1 MQVDSKAILHTYWGY
16 DAFRDLQEEI
26 IDSILSGR
34 DTLALLPTGGGK
46 SICYQVPALAKE
58 GICLVVSPLI
68 ALMKDQVQQLR
79 RRGISALAIHT
90 GMSFRELTKT
100 LELAVNGQI
109 KFLYLSPERIQTK
122 LFREYLPALNVNLL
136 AVDEAHCISQW
147 GYDFRPS
154 YRQIAVL
161 REELPKV
168 PVLALTASAT
178 EKVQRDIVL
187 QLALTNP
194 ALLKGSFARP
204 ALSYSVFEEPDKWS
218 RLAKILQRVEGS
230 SIVYCRTRKR
240 TVEVSRYLNAAGI
253 PATFY
258 HAGLPADERHEKQQ
272 QWMSN
277 QQRVMVSTN
286 AFGMGIDKP
295 DVRTVVHMDVPDC
308 LENYYQEAGRAGR
321 DGQRS
326 YAVLLY
332 QQQDLI
338 ELEKQLEQRF
348 PPLETIQQV
357 YRHLVHF
364 LQIPEGAAAGLTWDF
379 DLSLFCERFDIDRN
393 TTLQAMQLLQTEG
406 YCALNESAY
415 NPSTVQV
422 IARRTELELIE
433 QQKPAL
439 DPLLKLLLRSYEGL
453 FNHPVPISETY
464 LAKAMRC
471 DRNQVIDQLEQLML
485 RGILDYEKQK
495 DKPQFILLAER
506 MQPTHIRYD
515 RAAQQLRKQ
524 QAQERLASL
533 KAYINGND
541 CRAVTIGRYFGD
553 NNIQPCGIC
562 DNCLQQKKAPEAVE
576 SVAAAIMEM
585 LRSTQGTK
593 QTETK
598 ETPDTLR
605 AKTSPACSDDTWR
618 KAFTWLEETNR
629 INTGTDGSV
638 TLL

>member
-1 MQVDSKAILHTYWGY
+1 MQADSKAILHTYWGY
-16 DAFRDLQEEI
+16 DTFRDLQQEI
-26 IDSILSGR
+26 IDGVLSGR

-90 GMSFRELTKT
+90 GMSYRELAKT

-109 KFLYLSPERIQTK
+109 KFLYLSPERIQTR
-122 LFREYLPALNVNLL
+122 LFREYLPALQVNLL

-154 YRQIAVL
+154 YRQIALL
-161 REELPKV
+161 REELSQV

-178 EKVQRDIVL
+178 EKVQHDIVQ
-187 QLALTNP
+187 QLALKDP
-194 ALLKGSFARP
+194 LLLKGSFARP
-204 ALSYSVFEEPDKWS
+204 ALSYSVFEETDKWK
-218 RLAKILQRVEGS
+218 RLAHILRRVEGS

-240 TVEVSRYLNAAGI
+240 TVEVSRYLNAADI
-253 PATFY
+253 PATYY
-258 HAGLPADERHEKQQ
+258 HAGLPADERTEKQQ

-321 DGQRS
+321 DRQRS

-332 QQQDLI
+332 QQQDLV

-348 PPLETIQQV
+348 PPLEIIQQV
-357 YRHLVHF
+357 YRNLVHF
-364 LQIPEGAAAGLTWDF
+364 LQIPEGAAAGLSWDV
-379 DLSLFCERFDIDRN
+379 DLSLFCERFDMDRN
-393 TTLQAMQLLQTEG
+393 TVLQAMQVLQTEG

-422 IARRTELELIE
+422 TARRAELEAIE

-453 FNHPVPISETY
+453 FNHPAAISESY
-464 LAKAMRC
+464 LAKTLYL
-471 DRNQVIDQLEQLML
+471 DRSQVVFQLEQLTL
-485 RGILDYEKQK
+485 QGVLIYEKQK
-495 DKPQFILLAER
+495 DKPQFMLLAER
-506 MQPTHIRYD
+506 MQPAYIRYD
-515 RAAQQLRKQ
+515 RAAQQMRKQ
-524 QAQERLASL
+524 QALERLASL

-541 CRAVTIGRYFGD
+541 CRAAMIGQYFGD
-553 NNIQPCGIC
+553 TAIQPCGIC
-562 DNCLQQKKAPEAVE
+562 DNCLQKKKAPVAVAP
-576 SVAAAIMEM
+576 VAAAVIKM
-585 LRSTQGTK
+585 LQAEPGE
-593 QTETK
+593 QLNA
-598 ETPDTLR
+598 LR
-605 AKTSPACSDDTWR
+605 AKLAVACSDDTWR
-618 KAFTWLEETNR
+618 KALTWLEETNR
-629 INTGTDGSV
+629 ISTGTDGSI